1 MWRSVLC
8 PHVWLARRARGLLPP
23 RNSAQLITSLRPL
36 GGIFSGGVLWSVWLK
51 LTPKLPVTHSDNWL
65 DNASFI
71 GGLPFPA
78 SILHSPDGVFSSTSL
93 ELTCTQI
100 PVLKSASGA
109 TQNKH
114 WIFYWLEIA
123 LSEVPQI
130 QITLCQDW
138 NKIVG
143 FGNLFPSLCSI
154 IHSMTF
160 TFPGS
165 AKFLGLQRWIG
176 WVI

>member
-8 PHVWLARRARGLLPP
+8 PHVWLARRARELFPS
-23 RNSAQLITSLRPL
+23 RNRAQLITSLKQL
-36 GGIFSGGVLWSVWLK
+36 GRVLWGGVLWGVWLK
-51 LTPKLPVTHSDNWL
+51 LTPKFSVTHSDNWL
-65 DNASFI
+65 ANASFI

-78 SILHSPDGVFSSTSL
+78 WILHSPDGVFSSTSL

-130 QITLCQDW
+130 QITLCQYNFW
-138 NKIVG
+138 LWKPI
-143 FGNLFPSLCSI
+143 FFNLFIYSFNDFYFSRLC
-154 IHSMTF
+154 
-160 TFPGS
+160 
-165 AKFLGLQRWIG
+165 
-176 WVI
+176 